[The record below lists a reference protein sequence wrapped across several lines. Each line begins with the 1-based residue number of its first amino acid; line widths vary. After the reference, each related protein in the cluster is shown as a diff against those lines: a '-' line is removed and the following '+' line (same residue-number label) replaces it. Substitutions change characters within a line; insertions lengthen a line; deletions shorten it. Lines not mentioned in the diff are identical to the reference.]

1 MINDNQLENKP
12 VKHIINELEL
22 ILSQKRTALSVLRT
36 GITVL
41 LLPLSVLT
49 VLLATSKYYEISQA
63 WSIAIPLGLACLTLF
78 AMGIYLVIRATLRI
92 RRFDKVAERLL
103 KHSEYLRDLM
113 DIKP

>member
-1 MINDNQLENKP
+1 MIDQIKLENKP

-36 GITVL
+36 GITIM

-49 VLLATSKYYEISQA
+49 VLLATSRYYDIRQA
-63 WSIAIPLGLACLTLF
+63 WTIAIPLGIVCLTLF
-78 AMGIYLVIRATLRI
+78 SMGLYLIVRASIRI
-92 RRFDKVAERLL
+92 KRFDRIAEMLV

-113 DIKP
+113 DY